1 MKKHFLK
8 IAALA
13 SLMSMAGTSQATIQ
27 PSQQAIQKDAI
38 DKLQKQST
46 INQMVRSGMNN
57 GWAEI
62 AGESRVLN
70 QRQYRKKVRSNQSLY
85 KSRKHRSK
93 N

>member
-1 MKKHFLK
+1 
-8 IAALA
+8 
-13 SLMSMAGTSQATIQ
+13 MAGTSQATIQ
-27 PSQQAIQKDAI
+27 PSQQVIQKDAI

-57 GWAEI
+57 GWAES

-70 QRQYRKKVRSNQSLY
+70 QRQYRKKVRSNPSLY